1 MLLYLNYPFI
11 FVAEKNLTKNIKM
24 TQFEK
29 KYLDNSNKRLASQYK
44 PKQKVRFKESVHEAN

>member
-29 KYLDNSNKRLASQYK
+29 NIWIIQIKG
-44 PKQKVRFKESVHEAN
+44 